1 MVRKTSR
8 KTKMKNQKVK
18 EVEAVK
24 VSILAVLADWLQD
37 ETANVDPYHD
47 GTLESAIKYAKA
59 EVKQEIGSLL
69 GEILEMDVEQLE
81 RAYMIVGKPKN
92 ELPF

>member
-1 MVRKTSR
+1 
-8 KTKMKNQKVK
+8 MKNRKVK

-47 GTLESAIKYAKA
+47 GTLESAIKYAKS
-59 EVKQEIGSLL
+59 EVKQEIGGLL
-69 GEILEMDVEQLE
+69 EEILEMDVEQLE
-81 RAYMIVGKPKN
+81 RAYMIVGKPKD